1 VKAYYPSGSSAIRE
15 MRKDPVPEA
24 IVATLIAIGL
34 VYPVSPRMATIAL
47 FVSVPTLV
55 LLLPRSW
62 GERDGGRRAL
72 RGAGEGEGRKGSR
85 GQLVTVVGLVAV
97 ASLLVLVSYSRPS
110 LALSVFIA
118 FVGAAALSFN
128 LLSRLYSIYSGSVSE
143 RAATATAVLTTGLL
157 LAAYYLGLGSLLG
170 LLGPAFDMPEG

>member
-1 VKAYYPSGSSAIRE
+1 
-15 MRKDPVPEA
+15 MRRDPVPEA

-62 GERDGGRRAL
+62 GQQDGGRRVI
-72 RGAGEGEGRKGSR
+72 RGGQEGAGGGR
-85 GQLVTVVGLVAV
+85 GQLVTVLGLLAV
-97 ASLLVLVSYSRPS
+97 ATVLVLISYSRPS

-118 FVGAAALSFN
+118 FIGAAALSFN
-128 LLSRLYSIYSGSVSE
+128 LLSRLYDIYSGSVSE
-143 RAATATAVLTTGLL
+143 RAAIAVAVLTTGLL

-170 LLGPAFDMPEG
+170 LLGPALDMPEG

>member
-1 VKAYYPSGSSAIRE
+1 MQR
-15 MRKDPVPEA
+15 DPVPEA

-34 VYPVSPRMATIAL
+34 VYPISPRMATIAL

-62 GERDGGRRAL
+62 GDRGGGRRAL
-72 RGAGEGEGRKGSR
+72 RSAQEGGNGGSR

-97 ASLLVLVSYSRPS
+97 ASVLVLISYSRPS

-143 RAATATAVLTTGLL
+143 RAAIATAVLTTGLL

-170 LLGPAFDMPEG
+170 LLGPAFDVPEG